1 MHSVAKDVQGCEEGQ
16 VTFALSIVK
25 ARMFVRG
32 FSAGDIGKEAV
43 GEPLSTV
50 FWMHDPVAMY

>member
-1 MHSVAKDVQGCEEGQ
+1 MYRVRREGQ

-32 FSAGDIGKEAV
+32 FSAGDIGREAV
-43 GEPLSTV
+43 GEPLGLPSSGCV
-50 FWMHDPVAMY
+50 IL